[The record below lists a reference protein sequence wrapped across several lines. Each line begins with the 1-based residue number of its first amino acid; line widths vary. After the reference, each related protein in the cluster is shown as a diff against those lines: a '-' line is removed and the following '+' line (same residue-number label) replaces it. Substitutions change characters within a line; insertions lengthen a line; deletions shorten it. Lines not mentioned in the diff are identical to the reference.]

1 MRGAVFLRRHSPR
14 RALLHMR
21 CTTACKISP
30 YVIAPGNQADHQ
42 QDEKSHDPKAA
53 AAEAA
58 ARLAS
63 PIFHIAAKATR
74 SPTHKVLR
82 V

>member
-1 MRGAVFLRRHSPR
+1 VVR
-14 RALLHMR
+14 
-21 CTTACKISP
+21 TTALKKSAN
-30 YVIAPGNQADHQ
+30 VVSAGNQADDQ
-42 QDEKSHDPKAA
+42 QDEKAHYSEAA
-53 AAEAA
+53 PAEAA

-63 PIFHIAAKATR
+63 PILNVVAKTTR